1 MGKVNGFLEYER
13 TYSKVEEPMNRIKHF
28 HEFHQLLSTEEQ
40 AKQGARCMDCGVPF
54 CQYGQIIMGMVS
66 GCPLNNLIPEWND
79 MVFKNNY
86 EEALKRL
93 LKTNNFPEFTARVCP
108 ALCEK
113 ACTCSLH
120 GEAVAVKDNELA
132 IIEYGFEHMLME
144 PCPPKKRVGKK
155 IAIVGSGPAGLAAAD
170 QFNQRGYDVDVFER
184 DDRIG
189 GLLMY
194 GIPQMKIEK
203 NIIKRR
209 EDKMTAE
216 GVRFFVN
223 HPIDSSTKAKEL
235 LANYDAVLL
244 ACGARKARDIDVKGR
259 QAPNIL
265 FAVDY
270 LTQIT
275 KSLLNSQFEDK
286 KYYDVKG
293 KKVLIIGGG
302 DTGNDCVATAIRHGC
317 QSVVQLE
324 MMPEAP
330 IERTADNP
338 WPQWPLTKK
347 TDYGQE
353 ESIAV
358 FGQDPRLYQTTVKE
372 FIHND
377 QGEVKAA
384 ILVSLENK
392 IDDNSHQKMRIVEG
406 SEKKIAVD
414 VVLIAAGF
422 IGCEPEIAQHFGI
435 TLSKRQTVETMQ
447 ESYRTNT
454 DKVYVA
460 GDMRRGQSLV
470 VWAIR
475 EGREAAKMIDEDLMG
490 YSNL

>member
-1 MGKVNGFLEYER
+1 MGKMNGFLEFER
-13 TYSKVEEPMNRIKHF
+13 TETKAEEPLKRIKNF
-28 HEFHQLLSTEEQ
+28 HEFHQPLSKEEQ

-54 CQYGQIIMGMVS
+54 CQYGQVIMGMVS

-120 GEAVAVKDNELA
+120 GEAVTVKDNELA

-144 PCPPKKRVGKK
+144 PYPPKNRIGKK

-170 QFNQRGYDVDVFER
+170 QLNKRGYNVDVFER

-203 NIIKRR
+203 SIIERR
-209 EDKMTAE
+209 EYKMIAE
-216 GVRFFVN
+216 GVHFFVN
-223 HPIDSSTKAKEL
+223 HPIDSLEKAKEL
-235 LANYDAVLL
+235 LENYDAVLL
-244 ACGARKARDIDVKGR
+244 ACGARQARDIDVKGR
-259 QAPNIL
+259 QAPNVL

-275 KSLLNSQFEDK
+275 KSLLNSQFKDK
-286 KYYDVKG
+286 EYYDVKG

-317 QSVVQLE
+317 QSVWQLE
-324 MMPEAP
+324 MMEEPP
-330 IERTADNP
+330 IERNADNP

-384 ILVSLENK
+384 VLVSLESK
-392 IDDNSHQKMRIVEG
+392 IDNNGHRKMEIIEG